1 MGISFGSK
9 SVKPYVGSKEVTEA
23 YVGSQLVYQ
32 ATYPYKYAFRGS
44 ENNYMLADWCAI
56 GQSVD
61 ITKYNGIFRLAL
73 PYVGDPASP
82 ANWVDLTNID
92 PTLYKKLKFTAIAQK
107 TNSINRQVNFA
118 KGNALIKSNTY
129 NFYDTV
135 EKTIELDIP
144 PETTRILLIGAQ
156 LSATYLDAIRI
167 EE

>member
-1 MGISFGSK
+1 MGISFGRK
-9 SVKPYVGSKEVTEA
+9 NVKPYVGGKEVTEA

-32 ATYPYKYAFRGS
+32 ATYPYKYGFLGTA
-44 ENNYMLADWCAI
+44 NNYMIADWCSI
-56 GQSVD
+56 GQSVA
-61 ITKYNGIFRLAL
+61 ITKYNDIYRIAL
-73 PYVGDPASP
+73 PYVSDPATP
-82 ANWVDLTNID
+82 ASWVDLTNID

-118 KGNALIKSNTY
+118 KGNALIRSNTY

-144 PETTRILLIGAQ
+144 AETTRILLIGAQ

>member
-9 SVKPYVGSKEVTEA
+9 SVKPYVGGKEVKEA

-32 ATYPYKYAFRGS
+32 ATYPYKYAFLGTA
-44 ENNYMLADWCAI
+44 NNYMLADWCTI
-56 GQSVD
+56 GQSVA
-61 ITKYNGIFRLAL
+61 ITKYNEIYRIAL
-73 PYVGDPASP
+73 PYVSDPTSA

-107 TNSINRQVNFA
+107 IDSRNRQVNFA
-118 KGNALIKSNTY
+118 KGNALIRSSTY
-129 NFYDTV
+129 NFADAV

-144 PETTRILLIGAQ
+144 AETTRILLIGAQ